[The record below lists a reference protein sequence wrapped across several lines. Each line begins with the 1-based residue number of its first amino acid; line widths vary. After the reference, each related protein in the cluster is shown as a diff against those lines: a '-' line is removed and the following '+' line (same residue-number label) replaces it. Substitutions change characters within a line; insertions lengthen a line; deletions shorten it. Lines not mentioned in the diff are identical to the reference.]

1 MISISYVYC
10 EKTSSLRCQW
20 SNSSIGPKKKRIMIS
35 VMEWNNAKKIRKYY
49 VVLTRKSCSH
59 SQLGPVQLRRSQ
71 PSCLLLSF
79 LVLLFVCLS
88 SVILSTPPH
97 PPFVLKKRKQFRK
110 KARFSSS
117 SKSFARIHESCLTQT
132 WSSNSSNLRHITH
145 WQQPSKSLI
154 VRH

>member
-79 LVLLFVCLS
+79 LVLLFVCRPSFFLLLP
-88 SVILSTPPH
+88 ILPLFLKSGSNLEKKLGFRVLQNPLLASTNLAS
-97 PPFVLKKRKQFRK
+97 LKRDH
-110 KARFSSS
+110 
-117 SKSFARIHESCLTQT
+117 RIHQT
-132 WSSNSSNLRHITH
+132 SDISHIDSSHLNH
-145 WQQPSKSLI
+145 
-154 VRH
+154 